1 MNNKIISNEEGVE
14 EMLREKSVVGKGGKG
29 VTEVDLGL
37 SSFKLAKDVSANSRV
52 IKEQEV
58 GL

>member
-1 MNNKIISNEEGVE
+1 
-14 EMLREKSVVGKGGKG
+14 MLREKSVVGKGGKG